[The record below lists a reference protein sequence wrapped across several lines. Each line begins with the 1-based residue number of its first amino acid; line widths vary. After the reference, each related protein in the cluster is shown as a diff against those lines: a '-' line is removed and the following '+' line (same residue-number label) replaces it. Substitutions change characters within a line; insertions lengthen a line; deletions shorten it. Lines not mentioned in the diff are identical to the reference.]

1 MVHIAN
7 EMLKDRH
14 DSLKG
19 KRCLI
24 TGSGKVA
31 RSVAKQLLE
40 YGAVPL
46 SFSDQSG
53 LIYEPDGFQEARLKN
68 IDKIKD
74 ERGALLGRYIIQS
87 TSAEFKESSSF
98 LDIPCDL
105 IFPCAAMNSIDDDA
119 VGKLADNG
127 CIGVIEGGYS
137 TVTQGARQ
145 CLKKRGLLYGPHTL
159 TMTGPAVMNALGP
172 NATDK
177 NFSDEMGR
185 IYKDVNNT
193 AVEFHARGDLFQAA
207 NILGFFRVAN
217 AMLSHGA
224 V

>member
-1 MVHIAN
+1 
-7 EMLKDRH
+7 MLMDKH

-24 TGSGKVA
+24 MGSGKVA
-31 RSVAKQLLE
+31 RDVAKQLLE
-40 YGAVPL
+40 YGAIPL
-46 SFSDQSG
+46 TFSDKSG
-53 LIYEPDGFQEARLKN
+53 HVYEPDGFQEGRLKN
-68 IDKIKD
+68 IDKIKN

-87 TSAEFKESSSF
+87 TSAQYNEPSNL

-105 IFPCAAMNSIDDDA
+105 IFPCAAMNDIDEEA

-137 TVTQGARQ
+137 TVTQEARQ

-172 NATDK
+172 YSSEKEFAN
-177 NFSDEMGR
+177 EMGR
-185 IYKDVNNT
+185 IYRDVTNT
-193 AVEFHARGDLFQAA
+193 AVEFHARGDLFQGA
-207 NILGFFRVAN
+207 NIYGFLRVAN